1 VRKPIVLLFLC
12 AFLFG
17 SAVARPAF
25 DEAARLHP
33 ALHALVSAVGE
44 GAWPQDLALGS
55 SGSWGRLQSTIS
67 PTGEVRIGILVKLR
81 ESVSTHSYHGI
92 PMLGKAGTIAVLTAT
107 VGELSTLAADPN
119 VVYVEPSWRTRP
131 MLDLSIPAIRA
142 DLAHGASPAVLGEGV
157 VVGVIDTG
165 IDYAHLDFRRD
176 SNGDGF
182 EETSRIHAIWDQTWG
197 LLGAEYDRSEIE
209 NDIGFG
215 LGPTEGLVRAA
226 DTDGHGTHVAS
237 IAAGD
242 GSSSAS
248 GFVGVAPAAT
258 IVAVKTSFFTADI
271 ISAVQ
276 YVFDQADALG
286 LPAVVNLSLGGHD
299 GPHDGTSLFEE
310 GLDQLAQGP
319 GRAIVVSAGNEG
331 DLRIHTSATLV
342 GGSTSFV
349 VQPEDWEVEVSLW
362 YPGTSQFTI
371 TINPPSEPP
380 IAVPSG
386 AETGYVTTTDGT
398 VYANNASGGVNPNN
412 GDREAFIRLVD
423 VGIGDRWRI
432 EIADAGG
439 GGRFDAWITS
449 ESGSIEG
456 GDSTSTIDEPGNAD
470 RVITVGSFNSKS
482 TWPSLS
488 GNQDYSGEYPV
499 GQLSAFSS
507 QGPTRDG
514 RTKPDI
520 CAPGAWI
527 CAAGSADAA
536 SFQFLANPDGQHVME
551 IGTSMAAPHVTGT
564 IALLFSLDPGLA
576 IDDVRE
582 ILTATGSRDLHTGFV
597 PNGRWGWGKLDAS
610 EAVGAVE
617 ATEPPQPPVDAEA
630 PEIELQ
636 QNPVGASAQ
645 FVYEVPAGSS
655 SATLRIYTV
664 AGSLVF
670 ETTVEPVSGTY
681 EWNLRSIRGET
692 LAVGLYLYVLV
703 TDHAA
708 SRVGRLVIER

>member
-1 VRKPIVLLFLC
+1 MRKPIVLVFLC
-12 AFLFG
+12 ALLFS
-17 SAVARPAF
+17 SAVARAAF
-25 DEAARLHP
+25 DEEARLHP
-33 ALHALVSAVGE
+33 VLQALVSLAGE
-44 GAWPQDLALGS
+44 GARPQNLALGS
-55 SGSWGRLQSTIS
+55 YGPSGRLQLTIS
-67 PTGEVRIGILVKLR
+67 PTGEERIGILVKLR
-81 ESVSTHSYHGI
+81 ESVTTHSYHGI
-92 PMLGKAGTIAVLTAT
+92 PVLGKAGSIAVLTAT
-107 VGELSTLAADPN
+107 VGELSKLAADPN

-131 MLDLSIPAIRA
+131 MLDLSLPVIRA
-142 DLAHGASPAVLGEGV
+142 DLVHSASPAVLGEDV
-157 VVGVIDTG
+157 VVGIVDTG
-165 IDYAHLDFRRD
+165 IDYVHLDFRQD

-197 LLGAEYDRSEIE
+197 LLGAEYDRTEIE
-209 NDIGFG
+209 SDIAFG
-215 LGPTEGLVRAA
+215 LGPAEGTVRAS
-226 DTDGHGTHVAS
+226 DTDGHGTHVAA

-242 GSSSAS
+242 GSSSAA
-248 GFVGVAPAAT
+248 GFVGVAPEAT

-276 YVFDQADALG
+276 YVFDQADSLG

-331 DLRIHTSATLV
+331 NLRIHTAATLL

-349 VQPEDWEVEVSLW
+349 VRPEDWEVEISIW
-362 YPGTSQFTI
+362 YPGTSQFAI
-371 TINPPSEPP
+371 TIDPPNEPP
-380 IAVPSG
+380 IVVPAG
-386 AETGYVTTTDGT
+386 AETGYVNTADGT
-398 VYANNASGGVNPNN
+398 VYADNASHGVNPNN

-423 VGIGDRWRI
+423 VRAGDRWQI
-432 EIADAGG
+432 EIADAAG
-439 GGRFDAWITS
+439 GGRFDAWITT
-449 ESGSIEG
+449 ESGLFEG

-527 CAAGSADAA
+527 CAAGSADAV
-536 SFQFLANPDGQHVME
+536 SFQFLAHPDEQHVME

-564 IALLFSLDPGLA
+564 IALLFSLDPDLSVDG
-576 IDDVRE
+576 VRE
-582 ILTATGSRDLHTGFV
+582 ILTTTASSDLFSGVV
-597 PNGRWGWGKLDAS
+597 PNGRWGWGKLDAN
-610 EAVGAVE
+610 EAVE
-617 ATEPPQPPVDAEA
+617 AVEMIEPPEPPIDPEA

-636 QNPVGASAQ
+636 ENPVGANAQ
-645 FVYEVPAGSS
+645 FVYEIPAGAS

-670 ETTVEPVSGTY
+670 ETAMRPTSGTY
-681 EWNLRSIRGET
+681 EWNLRSSRGET

-703 TDHAA
+703 TDRAA